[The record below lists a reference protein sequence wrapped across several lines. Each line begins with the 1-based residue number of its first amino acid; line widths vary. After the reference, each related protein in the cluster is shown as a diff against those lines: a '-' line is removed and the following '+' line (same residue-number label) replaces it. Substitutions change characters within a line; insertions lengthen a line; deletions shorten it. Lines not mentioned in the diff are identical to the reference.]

1 MQIQG
6 VCETTQVDKKSFE
19 DVTYWNIRFVMD
31 LAHVPP
37 FSGNPLK
44 NVRLNIVGFWVSANT
59 LIHKSAAAQQRFAYA
74 VIAEPLKRIITN
86 SLGFTQ
92 RKIR

>member
-6 VCETTQVDKKSFE
+6 ICETTQVDKKSFE
-19 DVTYWNIRFVMD
+19 DVTYWNMRFVMD

-59 LIHKSAAAQQRFAYA
+59 ALYTKALQLSRDLHM
-74 VIAEPLKRIITN
+74 L
-86 SLGFTQ
+86 
-92 RKIR
+92 